1 MYRSLYHFPDHFHVH
16 IVHTGHLGL
25 SGMAVGQAHLL
36 DDIISLVRRVHL
48 LHAVPMLHARCSLPS
63 QLELDPDDGPSIL
76 ERMTFT
82 YGLGTEHGL
91 YKPMA
96 AALAE
101 LRDDVE

>member
-1 MYRSLYHFPDHFHVH
+1 VYRSLYYFPDHFHVH

-48 LHAVPMLHARCSLPS
+48 LHVLHARCSLPS

-91 YKPMA
+91 YKSMA